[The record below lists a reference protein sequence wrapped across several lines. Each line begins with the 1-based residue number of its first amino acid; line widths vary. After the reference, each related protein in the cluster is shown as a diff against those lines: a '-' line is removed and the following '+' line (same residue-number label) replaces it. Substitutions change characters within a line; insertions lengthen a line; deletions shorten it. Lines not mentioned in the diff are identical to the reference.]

1 MVRMIASAA
10 AVVALMPVIWV
21 TSAAWATGLS
31 AGLVVHEMR
40 RRITK
45 RSAADQRP

>member
-10 AVVALMPVIWV
+10 AVVALLPVIWV

-31 AGLVVHEMR
+31 AGLVIHEM
-40 RRITK
+40 K
-45 RSAADQRP
+45 RHMAS